1 MFRTIQ
7 EELASGAS
15 PRQICVSSWVTA
27 TSFGDVHLGE
37 APFSAAQAE
46 DRALPLK
53 APQLAD
59 PKPLPGG
66 RTEAAWRRGP
76 GWPRALGVPQGR
88 QEDRETPA
96 QGALSAS
103 AGPASGLSAAAHA
116 AARGARHGLQR
127 CCPQKAQA
135 PALIALG
142 APHAW
147 RLESSILQFSRNVYK
162 SLFPLPSPV
171 NTRPRRSAPNCGFRG
186 WFQQWPPRPAVI
198 GLSRKL
204 ASAWREHGSW
214 QNSPPRPL
222 AWVGGTSPPAAWPH
236 LRPLLRA
243 GTAPGP
249 SNLWPRA
256 GLCGV
261 REVTSCPFHQ
271 SKSW

>member
-1 MFRTIQ
+1 M
-7 EELASGAS
+7 S
-15 PRQICVSSWVTA
+15 P
-27 TSFGDVHLGE
+27 
-37 APFSAAQAE
+37 
-46 DRALPLK
+46 
-53 APQLAD
+53 
-59 PKPLPGG
+59 
-66 RTEAAWRRGP
+66 
-76 GWPRALGVPQGR
+76 
-88 QEDRETPA
+88 
-96 QGALSAS
+96 S

-186 WFQQWPPRPAVI
+186 WFQQCPPRPAVI
-198 GLSRKL
+198 GLSGKL

-236 LRPLLRA
+236 LRPLL
-243 GTAPGP
+243 GP
-249 SNLWPRA
+249 SPESRDRA
-256 GLCGV
+256 RPLQPLAQSRAV
-261 REVTSCPFHQ
+261 RGAGSNVLSLPSKQIVVTPFC
-271 SKSW
+271 SGSG